1 MTETE
6 TTVSSKR
13 GGINKL
19 VYVGLFLP
27 MAALVLMIG
36 YSLAKVRQEA
46 RIDEMLDYD
55 DAQLQLVSGFLG
67 AEVILSLKHL
77 HSISTEGFTRQALDS
92 PEPKQLRI
100 LESSF
105 LTLARRNPL
114 YQQIRWIDESGIERV
129 RIMRDRGEPFV
140 VASQDLQDK
149 SDRYYFKAANAMLP
163 GELYISRIDLN
174 EERGQI
180 EMPPM
185 PMLRIATPVADSDL
199 DRRGIIVIN
208 IQMKYLF
215 EFIRTRKQADLEVEY
230 LLVNQEGV
238 LLKSSTENALTM
250 EGEEPGMD
258 FTALHPD
265 VWEKVW
271 PNEVGSLESADG
283 LWTWRKL
290 SPVDTFKKLNQVF
303 PQHMV
308 AFDQMISDDFS
319 LSLMAHRPIE
329 TMEAMRREN
338 LMLITLGSIFI
349 LSVYAITLF
358 FYLSGTA
365 RARRAEIEAAYARE
379 RVSGME
385 RMKELEQR
393 FHRLVDASSIGQ
405 LVVDSDGR
413 IEISNLAAERMLGY
427 ERGELEGVLV
437 DAMLPAGLREQHVH
451 HREQYLRA
459 PEARMMGTGRE
470 LKAVRKEGSTIPV
483 EVGLTPYTDQD
494 RQLILVS
501 IIDLSHRDSVGRI
514 R

>member
-1 MTETE
+1 MTETD
-6 TTVSSKR
+6 TTRSEKSGR
-13 GGINKL
+13 INKL
-19 VYVGLFLP
+19 VYAGLLLP
-27 MAALVLMIG
+27 MALLVLIVG
-36 YSLAKVRQEA
+36 YFLAKGWQED
-46 RIDEMLDYD
+46 RIEEMLHYD
-55 DAQLQLVSGFLG
+55 DTQLQLVSGFLG

-77 HSISTEGFTRQALDS
+77 HSISTELFTLQALDS

-114 YQQIRWIDESGIERV
+114 YQQIRWIDASGIERA

-140 VASQDLQDK
+140 VEPRDLQDK

-174 EERGQI
+174 EEHGQM
-180 EMPPM
+180 EMPPK
-185 PMLRIATPVADSDL
+185 PMLRIATPVANSEQK
-199 DRRGIIVIN
+199 RRGIIVIN
-208 IQMKYLF
+208 IEMKYLF

-238 LLKSSTENALTM
+238 LLNASTENALTM

-258 FTALHPD
+258 FSALHPD
-265 VWEKVW
+265 VWETVSARD
-271 PNEVGSLESADG
+271 VGNLESTDG

-290 SPVDTFKKLNQVF
+290 SPVNTFKKLNLVF
-303 PQHMV
+303 PQHMI

-319 LSLMAHRPIE
+319 LSLIAHRPIE

-379 RVSGME
+379 RVASMG

-413 IEISNLAAERMLGY
+413 IEISNLAAERVLGY

-437 DAMLPAGLREQHVH
+437 DTMLPADLREQHVH
-451 HREQYLRA
+451 HREQYLQE

-501 IIDLSHRDSVGRI
+501 IIDLSHRDSAGRS